1 MCFSATGSFGLAA
14 VIAGVGV
21 VAVAQKK
28 PRSHRMLAAVPLM
41 FAAQQITEGIVWLTI
56 GDPRERSANL
66 AAVGVF
72 LVFALVVWPLWVPLS
87 LLKAERKPR
96 RRRALAVLV
105 CCGAAVAIYAAI
117 DLLRG
122 RPTAHVAGHS
132 IAYSYG
138 THAPALVLALY
149 LPAYVL
155 PSVVPFF
162 VSSVSKAKI
171 MGVILA
177 LALAATILLQRQALA
192 SVWCFFAAILSVFI
206 VLGIGRDHRL
216 AIKIG

>member
-1 MCFSATGSFGLAA
+1 MCFSATGSFGVAA
-14 VIAGVGV
+14 VIAGIGA
-21 VAVAQKK
+21 VAAAQKK
-28 PRSHRMLAAVPLM
+28 PPSHRMLAAIPLM
-41 FAAQQITEGIVWLTI
+41 FAAQQVTEGVVWLTI
-56 GDPRERSANL
+56 GDPSERRMHL
-66 AAVGVF
+66 AAVAVF

-96 RRRALAVLV
+96 RRRALAVLA
-105 CCGAAVAIYAAI
+105 CCGAAVAIYAAM

-122 RPTAHVAGHS
+122 RPIAQVAGHS
-132 IAYSYG
+132 IAYNYG

-162 VSSVSKAKI
+162 VSSVSKAKT
-171 MGVILA
+171 MGIVLAGALVATFVI
-177 LALAATILLQRQALA
+177 QRQALA

-206 VLGIGRDHRL
+206 VLGIGKDHRL
-216 AIKIG
+216 TIKVA